1 MVELEAASGLRV
13 IQSELLL
20 DAGLNTHG
28 WFDASLPNAMSRPD
42 NPFDDET
49 WIDDNETYV
58 VLAGACD
65 AIGATAVNLVR
76 TRGLLQTN
84 RGMFVDDRN
93 AFAAEQQKATLP
105 GGCDIFFTNHKD
117 VPITIQT
124 ADCIPAVLYAPNKA
138 LSIAHAGGMGTSKQ
152 TLRRAV
158 ELLDNCGVEPNEIFV
173 ALGPSI
179 RDNYS
184 PTNARDNYTLDDI
197 RSSKPITHMDG
208 EVEIYDI
215 IATNIRQ
222 LREAGVPAEQ
232 IDTSVCLDTRSAKNP
247 DGTDRF
253 YSYDRDFPRNK
264 YDKDALDKLE
274 PEARI
279 AYTRAIAAAMRRNT
293 TIAQL

>member
-1 MVELEAASGLRV
+1 MVELETASGLRV

-20 DAGLNTHG
+20 DAGLDTHG
-28 WFDASLPNAMSRPD
+28 WFDASLPSAMFRPD
-42 NPFDDET
+42 NPFNDDT
-49 WIDDNETYV
+49 WIDDNETYA
-58 VLAGACD
+58 VLKGACD
-65 AIGATAVNLVR
+65 VIGATAINLVR

-93 AFAAEQQKATLP
+93 AFAVEQQKATLP

-124 ADCIPAVLYAPNKA
+124 ADCIPAILYAPNKV

-152 TLRRAV
+152 TLKRAV

-184 PTNARDNYTLDDI
+184 PTQARDNYTLDDI
-197 RSSKPITHMDG
+197 RSSKPITHMNG

-222 LREAGVPAEQ
+222 LQEAGIPAEQ
-232 IDTSVCLDTRSAKNP
+232 IDMSVCLDTRTAKNP

-253 YSYDRDFPRNK
+253 YSYDRDFPRDQ
-264 YDKDALDKLE
+264 YGKDALDRLE
-274 PEARI
+274 PNARI
-279 AYTRAIAAAMRRNT
+279 AYTKAIAAAMRRNT